1 MLPLRGLRDA
11 VSKSNS
17 VSFVPST
24 TTTRVSSGWLASISM
39 RRAIGALLETLGTTS
54 GASNRRALP
63 PLWREGDG
71 AFRPAERPTRN
82 ENWDGQDGEASRRR
96 TGVPVLPT
104 SRFLMSRP
112 ASADPIRGAA
122 SCGRLLAP
130 ATYGVRPKPTNQ
142 KIENEQIAVSR

>member
-1 MLPLRGLRDA
+1 MLPLSGLRDA

-39 RRAIGALLETLGTTS
+39 RRAIGALLETLGIRS

-71 AFRPAERPTRN
+71 AFRPAERPTLD
-82 ENWDGQDGEASRRR
+82 ENWDSQDGEASRRR
-96 TGVPVLPT
+96 TGVPALPT
-104 SRFLMSRP
+104 SRFQNEPPGERGPHKGRRQLRATARTRNIRCSP
-112 ASADPIRGAA
+112 QADK
-122 SCGRLLAP
+122 S
-130 ATYGVRPKPTNQ
+130 KD
-142 KIENEQIAVSR
+142 

>member
-1 MLPLRGLRDA
+1 MLPFRGLRDA

-39 RRAIGALLETLGTTS
+39 RRAIGALLETLGTRS

-71 AFRPAERPTRN
+71 AFRPAERPTRT
-82 ENWDGQDGEASRRR
+82 NWEGQDGEASRRR
-96 TGVPVLPT
+96 TGGPVLPT

-112 ASADPIRGAA
+112 AKRGPERALPAA
-122 SCGRLLAP
+122 GDCSHAQHTVFARTGQTKRLKLKKLP
-130 ATYGVRPKPTNQ
+130 
-142 KIENEQIAVSR
+142 